1 MTGEIPTV
9 TNNDFSAFQ
18 IFSTHDKTKDSDEDQ
33 KSQKTKDSY
42 LPPGSGMTFPYYAA
56 AAALPRIYPTA
67 ANPSIP
73 IPAGRIVDD
82 SSRGTLFWEVVD
94 SAAEAGLASRKEK
107 KYEGGSS
114 ASDEIYHDSQDLGKQ
129 ETPDTIIDS
138 TTTDTKSLAMFTDK
152 PEEAGK
158 GSPKSAIKESD
169 SNWTVP
175 FKIEWLSP
183 PGKTVPFFQVRH
195 MRNPYNKNRF
205 LKIARDG
212 TEIEPS
218 VGMKLVAMFE
228 E

>member
-1 MTGEIPTV
+1 MTGEIPAV

-18 IFSTHDKTKDSDEDQ
+18 IFLSQDKAKDSDDGD
-33 KSQKTKDSY
+33 DSY
-42 LPPGSGMTFPYYAA
+42 LPPGSGMTYPYYAA

-94 SAAEAGLASRKEK
+94 TSAERVFASKKDKKECDVNL
-107 KYEGGSS
+107 S
-114 ASDEIYHDSQDLGKQ
+114 ASDENDHDSQDLGKQ
-129 ETPDTIIDS
+129 ETPETIIHNASIDP
-138 TTTDTKSLAMFTDK
+138 KSPASPIDK
-152 PEEAGK
+152 TGEAGK
-158 GSPKSAIKESD
+158 SSPKSVIKDSD

-195 MRNPYNKNRF
+195 MRNPFNNNRF